1 MLWVQDQLG
10 ASPLITLQNQYSL
23 LKRDPEQDLFEV
35 IRDQGLGAMA
45 YSPLGVGLLSGIYGL
60 DGKAPAESYWGGD
73 NRIDMFKSYMTP
85 ETINVLRTVDEIS
98 RNRDKTMVQV
108 SVNWVLSHDE
118 ITVAISGSDTIEQID
133 DNLGS
138 LGWELSI
145 EEVERLDSVSQG
157 ISVL

>member
-1 MLWVQDQLG
+1 
-10 ASPLITLQNQYSL
+10 
-23 LKRDPEQDLFEV
+23 
-35 IRDQGLGAMA
+35 
-45 YSPLGVGLLSGIYGL
+45 
-60 DGKAPAESYWGGD
+60 
-73 NRIDMFKSYMTP
+73 MFKSYMTP

-118 ITVAISGSDTIEQID
+118 ITVAISGSDTVEQID

>member
-1 MLWVQDQLG
+1 
-10 ASPLITLQNQYSL
+10 
-23 LKRDPEQDLFEV
+23 
-35 IRDQGLGAMA
+35 
-45 YSPLGVGLLSGIYGL
+45 
-60 DGKAPAESYWGGD
+60 
-73 NRIDMFKSYMTP
+73 
-85 ETINVLRTVDEIS
+85 
-98 RNRDKTMVQV
+98 MVQV

-118 ITVAISGSDTIEQID
+118 ITVAISGSDTVEQID